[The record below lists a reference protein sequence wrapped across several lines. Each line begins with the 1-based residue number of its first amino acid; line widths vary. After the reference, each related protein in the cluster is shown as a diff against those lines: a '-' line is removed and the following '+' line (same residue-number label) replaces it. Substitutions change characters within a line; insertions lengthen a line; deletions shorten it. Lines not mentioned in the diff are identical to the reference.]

1 MKLWKTNN
9 KYFEIPSPHGPNHC
23 GCSFIGKVFRLYHL
37 LTLCYHLGLRFLTLQ
52 EESSTIFVPA
62 STIMVSWSSFMPWS
76 TECSRYK
83 LLAPFRVLSLSL
95 SKWTEA
101 SQRPPPTR
109 FFETAK
115 TKIFPRSLVLLLVL
129 QGSFP
134 RDATSLRWRASS
146 LEGGGG
152 LFTYATSRSTRGQ
165 VEGPFLSLDY
175 P

>member
-23 GCSFIGKVFRLYHL
+23 CCSFIGKVFRLYHL

-95 SKWTEA
+95 SA
-101 SQRPPPTR
+101 SGQRLPKGLLQLDSLKPPRPKSFLGVLSYSLSSR
-109 FFETAK
+109 AHSPETLHLWDGEL
-115 TKIFPRSLVLLLVL
+115 P
-129 QGSFP
+129 
-134 RDATSLRWRASS
+134 RWRGEGGSS
-146 LEGGGG
+146 LMLPLDQLGAKWKV
-152 LFTYATSRSTRGQ
+152 LFFR
-165 VEGPFLSLDY
+165 
-175 P
+175 